1 MLLTWCGR
9 NRFRGVCTTI
19 FLCCLLHTG
28 SAFGSETTRSG
39 QEIYEAACSSCH
51 GLDGS
56 GREQSR
62 VGFDTPLPD
71 FADCHFAAREPSSD
85 WVAVAHQGGPARK
98 FSHLMPDSWRV
109 FSFTFHSSRTAMKT
123 TAWPPTGFPASC
135 AIRSLAKDSDRGRA
149 SPPVSILTP
158 AGGWGIGR
166 YVVSC
171 DSGA

>member
-98 FSHLMPDSWRV
+98 FSHLMPDSLAADGVSCILCHQITGKGFGSRE
-109 FSFTFHSSRTAMKT
+109 SFTAGFDID
-123 TAWPPTGFPASC
+123 TGRRMGNR
-135 AIRSLAKDSDRGRA
+135 AICSKL
-149 SPPVSILTP
+149 
-158 AGGWGIGR
+158 
-166 YVVSC
+166 
-171 DSGA
+171 